1 MAKQLFFR
9 PMHPPHRL
17 RITALI
23 LAVMG
28 LSLGAGLSQQNKKK
42 SFPDK
47 FQEKWEKEGPNVRIK
62 RHQDGSRTVF
72 RRSPDDRT
80 LVKRTWGINGAVKM
94 IVVYRL
100 NAQKEPLACKIYDGR
115 ESLLYKV
122 SYGYSKTTG
131 RLQAERMFDARAL
144 RTDPRTGK
152 ETPIRVMYYNYDA
165 QGNSTAPEVYTFKK
179 GKNAEEVFG
188 SHGTFPRD
196 NPFKP

>member
-1 MAKQLFFR
+1 MFSHPAF
-9 PMHPPHRL
+9 PM
-17 RITALI
+17 
-23 LAVMG
+23 VV
-28 LSLGAGLSQQNKKK
+28 LSAISMLLLTPDIGMSQNEKK

-47 FQEKWEKEGPNVRIK
+47 FQEKWEKDGPNVRIK

-80 LVKRTWGINGAVKM
+80 LVKRTWGTNGAVKM

-100 NAQKEPLACKIYDGR
+100 NQKGDPLACKIYDGR

-122 SYGYSKTTG
+122 SYGYSRTTG

-144 RTDPRTGK
+144 RTNPETGK
-152 ETPIRVMYYNYDA
+152 ETPIRIMYYNYDA
-165 QGNSTAPEVYTFKK
+165 QGNQTAPEVYTFKE
-179 GKNAEEVFG
+179 GKKAEEVFG
-188 SHGTFPRD
+188 ARGTFPKD

>member
-1 MAKQLFFR
+1 MQNS
-9 PMHPPHRL
+9 PL
-17 RITALI
+17 RRVTGLALSI
-23 LAVMG
+23 LVLG
-28 LSLGAGLSQQNKKK
+28 LGPGLSQQDRKK

-72 RRSPDDRT
+72 RRSPDDRN
-80 LVKRTWGINGAVKM
+80 LVKRTWGTNGAVKM

-100 NAQKEPLACKIYDGR
+100 NAQGDPLACKIYDGK
-115 ESLLYKV
+115 EALLYKV
-122 SYGYSKTTG
+122 SYGYSKSTG

-144 RTDPRTGK
+144 RTDPQTGK

-165 QGNSTAPEVYTFKK
+165 QGNSTAPEVDPFKGWK
-179 GKNAEEVFG
+179 KAEDVFG
-188 SHGTFPRD
+188 TRGTFPRD